1 MKEPSAGEREGE
13 PSHEENKSMTE
24 FTASDDAEPQTLA
37 SPDERPMA
45 KPKSGRALA
54 ALALLIAL
62 LAAAGAGYVF
72 WQWWQAEQEAAAN
85 DWQGA
90 LATALDETAQA
101 RTAADTA
108 RAELQRALDELRER
122 DSEVAK
128 LLAESTRQ
136 REALANALASQ
147 TGAAKTAPG
156 TWRVAEAEY
165 LLRIANH
172 RLLMERDA
180 SGARHLLQLADDIL
194 REAEDFAFHDVR
206 ALLAEEITTLAQFA
220 DADVQ
225 GVFLRLEAVKG
236 SLGQLPLRLP
246 EYIAATGESNEQTA
260 AVSPPAPPAEPTS
273 MWATLAQRLT
283 GLVRFRQHQRDARRP
298 LLPPE
303 QADYLHMNLRLALDR
318 AQLAAL
324 RHDAEVFRVSLTEA
338 REWLAT
344 FVDARGPAATNMAA
358 ELNDLLQTNLAGE
371 LPDISRSL
379 ARLRQLRTQT
389 AVADA
394 AE

>member
-1 MKEPSAGEREGE
+1 
-13 PSHEENKSMTE
+13 MTE
-24 FTASDDAEPQTLA
+24 FTASDDAGPQTLA
-37 SPDERPMA
+37 PADERPMA

-62 LAAAGAGYVF
+62 LAAAGAGYVY
-72 WQWWQAEQEAAAN
+72 WQWWQAEREAAAN

-108 RAELQRALDELRER
+108 RAELQQALGELRER
-122 DSEVAK
+122 DSEVAQ

-136 REALANALASQ
+136 REALAAALASQ

-206 ALLAEEITTLAQFA
+206 ALLAEEITALAGFT

-225 GVFLRLEAVKG
+225 GVFLRLEAIKG
-236 SLGQLPLRLP
+236 SLRQLPLRLP
-246 EYIAATGESNEQTA
+246 EYIAATSGESNEQTDA
-260 AVSPPAPPAEPTS
+260 ASTPPAPPEPTS
-273 MWATLAQRLT
+273 MWAALAQRLT
-283 GLVRFRQHQRDARRP
+283 GLVRFRQHQGGARRP
-298 LLPPE
+298 LLPPK
-303 QADYLHMNLRLALDR
+303 QADYLHMNLRLALER

-338 REWLAT
+338 SEWLAT
-344 FVDARGPAATNMAA
+344 FVDARGPAAINLAA

>member
-1 MKEPSAGEREGE
+1 
-13 PSHEENKSMTE
+13 MTE

-37 SPDERPMA
+37 PADERPMA
-45 KPKSGRALA
+45 QPKSGRALA

-62 LAAAGAGYVF
+62 LAAAGAGYVL

-85 DWQGA
+85 DWQGT
-90 LATALDETAQA
+90 LAAALDETAQA
-101 RTAADTA
+101 RNAADTA
-108 RAELQRALDELRER
+108 RAELERALDELRAR
-122 DSEVAK
+122 DSEVAQ
-128 LLAESTRQ
+128 LLAESARQ

-147 TGAAKTAPG
+147 AGTAKTAPG

-194 REAEDFAFHDVR
+194 RESEDFAYHDVR
-206 ALLAEEITTLAQFA
+206 ALLAEEITALAQFT

-225 GVFLRLEAVKG
+225 GVFLRLEAIKG
-236 SLGQLPLRLP
+236 ALRQLPLRLP
-246 EYIAATGESNEQTA
+246 EYIAATGGETNEQTDA
-260 AVSPPAPPAEPTS
+260 ISPPPAPPAEPTS

-283 GLVRFRQHQRDARRP
+283 GLVRFRQHQGDARRP

-338 REWLAT
+338 NEWLAA

-358 ELNDLLQTNLAGE
+358 ELNELLQTNLAGE

-394 AE
+394 TE

>member
-1 MKEPSAGEREGE
+1 
-13 PSHEENKSMTE
+13 MTE

-37 SPDERPMA
+37 SADEHPMA
-45 KPKSGRALA
+45 KAKSGRALA
-54 ALALLIAL
+54 VLALLIAL
-62 LAAAGAGYVF
+62 LAAAGAGYVY
-72 WQWWQAEQEAAAN
+72 WQWWQAEREAAAN

-90 LATALDETAQA
+90 LAAALDETAQA
-101 RTAADTA
+101 RNAADTA
-108 RAELQRALDELRER
+108 RAELERALGELRER
-122 DSEVAK
+122 DSEVAQ

-136 REALANALASQ
+136 REALAAALASQ

-206 ALLAEEITTLAQFA
+206 ALLAEEITALAGFT

-225 GVFLRLEAVKG
+225 GVFLRLEAIKG
-236 SLGQLPLRLP
+236 SLRQLPLRLP
-246 EYIAATGESNEQTA
+246 EYIAATSGESNEQTDA
-260 AVSPPAPPAEPTS
+260 ASTPPAPPAEPTS
-273 MWATLAQRLT
+273 MWAALAQRLT
-283 GLVRFRQHQRDARRP
+283 GLVRFRQHQGGARRP
-298 LLPPE
+298 LLPPK
-303 QADYLHMNLRLALDR
+303 QADYLHMNLRLALER

-338 REWLAT
+338 SEWLAT
-344 FVDARGPAATNMAA
+344 FVDARGPAAINLAA

-389 AVADA
+389 AMADA

>member
-1 MKEPSAGEREGE
+1 
-13 PSHEENKSMTE
+13 MTE

-37 SPDERPMA
+37 SADERPMA

-72 WQWWQAEQEAAAN
+72 WQWWQAEREAAAN

-108 RAELQRALDELRER
+108 RAELQRALGELRAR
-122 DSEVAK
+122 DSEVAQ

-136 REALANALASQ
+136 REALAAALASQ

-206 ALLAEEITTLAQFA
+206 ALLAEEITALARFT

-225 GVFLRLEAVKG
+225 GVFLRLEAIKG

-246 EYIAATGESNEQTA
+246 DYIAATGGESNEQTD
-260 AVSPPAPPAEPTS
+260 AVSPPAEPTS

-283 GLVRFRQHQRDARRP
+283 GLVRFRQHQGDARRP
-298 LLPPE
+298 LLPPK
-303 QADYLHMNLRLALDR
+303 QANYLHMNLRLALDR

-338 REWLAT
+338 SEWLAT

-358 ELNDLLQTNLAGE
+358 ELNELLQTNLAGE

-394 AE
+394 TE

>member
-1 MKEPSAGEREGE
+1 
-13 PSHEENKSMTE
+13 MTE

-37 SPDERPMA
+37 SADERPMA

-62 LAAAGAGYVF
+62 LAAAGAGYAL
-72 WQWWQAEQEAAAN
+72 WQWWQAEREAAAN

-108 RAELQRALDELRER
+108 RAELQQALGELRER
-122 DSEVAK
+122 DSEVAQ
-128 LLAESTRQ
+128 LLAESARQ
-136 REALANALASQ
+136 REALAAALASQ
-147 TGAAKTAPG
+147 KGAAKTSPG

-165 LLRIANH
+165 LLRVANH

-206 ALLAEEITTLAQFA
+206 ALLAEEITALARFT

-246 EYIAATGESNEQTA
+246 EYIAATGGESNEQTDA
-260 AVSPPAPPAEPTS
+260 ISSPPAPPAEPTS
-273 MWATLAQRLT
+273 MWAALAQRLT
-283 GLVRFRQHQRDARRP
+283 GLVRFRQHQGDARRP
-298 LLPPE
+298 LLPPK

-324 RHDAEVFRVSLTEA
+324 RHDAEVFRVSLTDA
-338 REWLAT
+338 SEWLAA

-358 ELNDLLQTNLAGE
+358 ELDDLLQTNLAGE

>member
-1 MKEPSAGEREGE
+1 
-13 PSHEENKSMTE
+13 MTE

-37 SPDERPMA
+37 SADERPTA
-45 KPKSGRALA
+45 QPKSGRALA

-85 DWQGA
+85 DWQGT
-90 LATALDETAQA
+90 LAAALDETAQA
-101 RTAADTA
+101 RNAADTA
-108 RAELQRALDELRER
+108 RAELERALGELRAR
-122 DSEVAK
+122 DSEVAQ
-128 LLAESTRQ
+128 LLAESARQ

-147 TGAAKTAPG
+147 AGTAKTAPG

-194 REAEDFAFHDVR
+194 RESEDFAYHDVR
-206 ALLAEEITTLAQFA
+206 ALLAEEITALAQFT

-225 GVFLRLEAVKG
+225 GVFLRLEAIKG
-236 SLGQLPLRLP
+236 ALRQLPLRLP
-246 EYIAATGESNEQTA
+246 EYIAATGGETNEQTDA
-260 AVSPPAPPAEPTS
+260 ISPPPAPPAEPAS

-338 REWLAT
+338 NEWLAT

-358 ELNDLLQTNLAGE
+358 ELNELLQTDLAGE

-394 AE
+394 TE

>member
-1 MKEPSAGEREGE
+1 
-13 PSHEENKSMTE
+13 MTE
-24 FTASDDAEPQTLA
+24 FTASDDARPQTLA
-37 SPDERPMA
+37 PADERPMA
-45 KPKSGRALA
+45 RPKSGRALA
-54 ALALLIAL
+54 VLALLIAL
-62 LAAAGAGYVF
+62 LAAAGAGYAL
-72 WQWWQAEQEAAAN
+72 WQWWQAEREAAAN
-85 DWQGA
+85 DWQGT
-90 LATALDETAQA
+90 LAAALDETAQA

-108 RAELQRALDELRER
+108 RAELQQALGELRER
-122 DSEVAK
+122 DSEVAQ
-128 LLAESTRQ
+128 LLAESARQ
-136 REALANALASQ
+136 RETLAAALASQ

-206 ALLAEEITTLAQFA
+206 ALLAEEITTLAQFT

-225 GVFLRLEAVKG
+225 GVFLRLEAIKG

-246 EYIAATGESNEQTA
+246 EYIAATGGNTNEQTDA
-260 AVSPPAPPAEPTS
+260 ISSPPAPPAEPTS

-283 GLVRFRQHQRDARRP
+283 GLVRFRQHQGDARRP

-303 QADYLHMNLRLALDR
+303 QADYLQMNLRLALDR

-338 REWLAT
+338 REWLAA

-358 ELNDLLQTNLAGE
+358 EFDDLLQTNLAGE

-389 AVADA
+389 VVADA

>member
-1 MKEPSAGEREGE
+1 
-13 PSHEENKSMTE
+13 MTE

-37 SPDERPMA
+37 SLDQRPTA
-45 KPKSGRALA
+45 QPKSGRALA

-62 LAAAGAGYVF
+62 LAAAGAGYAL
-72 WQWWQAEQEAAAN
+72 WQWWQAEREAAAN
-85 DWQGA
+85 DWQGT
-90 LATALDETAQA
+90 LAAALDETAQA
-101 RTAADTA
+101 RTAADSA
-108 RAELQRALDELRER
+108 RAELQRALGELRER
-122 DSEVAK
+122 DSEVAQ

-136 REALANALASQ
+136 REALAAALASQ
-147 TGAAKTAPG
+147 AGAAKTAPG

-194 REAEDFAFHDVR
+194 REAEDFAYHDVR
-206 ALLAEEITTLAQFA
+206 ALLAEEITTLAQFT

-225 GVFLRLEAVKG
+225 GVFLRLEAIKG

-246 EYIAATGESNEQTA
+246 EYIAATGSNTNEQTDA
-260 AVSPPAPPAEPTS
+260 ASSPPAPPAEPTS
-273 MWATLAQRLT
+273 MWAALAQRLT
-283 GLVRFRQHQRDARRP
+283 GLVRFRQHQEDARRP
-298 LLPPE
+298 LLPPK

-338 REWLAT
+338 SEWLAT